1 MSDTAFVT
9 RIAQTLQAHR
19 DTILSLQE
27 LAGELTDF
35 TQRARELADRLEA
48 TPAVRAT
55 LVHVPPGPYEGTLDM
70 SRMPAVLRNGPL
82 PREG

>member
-1 MSDTAFVT
+1 MIDRLAAALV
-9 RIAQTLQAHR
+9 AHR

-27 LAGELTDF
+27 LAGELQDF

-55 LVHVPPGPYEGTLDM
+55 LVQAQPYANEAPMDM
-70 SRMPAVLRNGPL
+70 RTMPLVLRGGPQV
-82 PREG
+82 RDG